1 MVGRRL
7 ALPVAAGTCLCAAL
21 AGAAATSTSMAAAV
35 CVALVLFLAFVLDR
49 GGVLVGIA
57 SLLLFM
63 ASAVSV
69 EQMDKY
75 QDAVRIAAIVVLAFG
90 AACGAVSTTGSGWDR
105 GRSARPLFAAYLVG
119 MTGYLVAATLP
130 FGDTESLAVGSA
142 GLVLLTAYLLLATK
156 LLSPQTLDVA
166 VVSALVAAV
175 AFSLLLGFVLPDI
188 AMLGGRLQGITA
200 NPNLLGMYAFLLV
213 AAVVLRS
220 RPWPLTLAAIG
231 LGVAALVWTAS
242 RGSAL
247 ALLAT
252 VIVGAGMK
260 AGRARQLAL
269 PLLALGIIPVALTVY
284 GAEPTEIK
292 LFRSNN
298 SREGSIQEVVDLVR
312 TGSLGGVGIGNERT
326 LLASSP
332 LGAFVHGGVVALC
345 SILLIYVAFLWLSW
359 KAGRATFAFAV
370 GAVVHSNFEAWLLS
384 SMGPMLVL
392 IALTWMSM
400 PSADPGGRGGQG
412 APSERVPVLVPH
424 MPGRGA

>member
-7 ALPVAAGTCLCAAL
+7 ALPVAAGMCLCVAL
-21 AGAAATSTSMAAAV
+21 AGAAATSAPMATAV

-63 ASAVSV
+63 ASAISV
-69 EQMDKY
+69 EQMGKY
-75 QDAVRIAAIVVLAFG
+75 QDAVRIAAILVLAFG

-175 AFSLLLGFVLPDI
+175 AVSLLLGFVLPDI

-213 AAVVLRS
+213 ATVVLRS
-220 RPWPLTLAAIG
+220 RPWPLTLAATV
-231 LGVAALVWTAS
+231 LGVGALVWTAS

-247 ALLAT
+247 ALLVTLVA
-252 VIVGAGMK
+252 GAVMN
-260 AGRARQLAL
+260 AGRARRLAF
-269 PLLALGIIPVALTVY
+269 PLLALGAVPFALTAY
-284 GAEPTEIK
+284 SPERAEIK
-292 LFRSNN
+292 LFRTNN
-298 SREGSIQEVVDLVR
+298 SREGSIREFIDLVHS
-312 TGSLGGVGIGNERT
+312 GSFGGIGIGNERT
-326 LLASSP
+326 LISSS
-332 LGAFVHGGVVALC
+332 LMGAFVQGGVVALC
-345 SILLIYVAFLWLSW
+345 SMLLIYVAFLWLSW
-359 KAGRATFAFAV
+359 KSGRATFAFAL
-370 GAVVHSNFEAWLLS
+370 GAVVHSNFEAWLMS

-400 PSADPGGRGGQG
+400 LLADPGVRVEPGSL
-412 APSERVPVLVPH
+412 SERVPGQLRHAPW
-424 MPGRGA
+424 RGA